1 MKKASSFLRA
11 RWLPFDAP
19 FGALFG
25 AETISETT
33 TLAATEAS
41 TVAGTSTSETHDATT
56 PGILAAMLCTA
67 VMVWRGLVEK
77 KIKQMLRQKHECS
90 HTVWYR
96 TLFQIHFYAFQVS
109 TIQFQVSPILFWV
122 VPILFR
128 VSPILF
134 QVSLILPQVSPILF
148 QVSKHHSNQKQPKPS
163 WRHIKNNAKH
173 IIHIN
178 HCKPEQSCDRQ
189 TYCLQP
195 TLWH

>member
-11 RWLPFDAP
+11 LIALRCSFRCPFRRIDNLWNHHLGRNRSLDSSGNIH
-19 FGALFG
+19 FGNPWCNDTRHPCGDVVYSRDGVKG
-25 AETISETT
+25 A
-33 TLAATEAS
+33 
-41 TVAGTSTSETHDATT
+41 G
-56 PGILAAMLCTA
+56 
-67 VMVWRGLVEK
+67 RK